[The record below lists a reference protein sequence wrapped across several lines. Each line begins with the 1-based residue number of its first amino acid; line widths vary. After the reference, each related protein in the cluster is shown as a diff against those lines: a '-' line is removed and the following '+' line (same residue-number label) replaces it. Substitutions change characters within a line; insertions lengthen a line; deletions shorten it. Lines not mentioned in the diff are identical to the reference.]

1 MARFFFVTSISN
13 EVRTVRYSVV
23 DVPSAVEVD
32 DVSSVARTFSAG
44 TPSLPVSAS
53 VSGDRAA
60 TMVSVVVLLIDRWV
74 RSGVVV
80 NHDLTKSLL
89 KKSGEEWLNNVLLL
103 LHKLVEMQQ
112 VQFSSEKERATR
124 VLPLLDELQR
134 MLQSLEEEDFAPFK
148 EVVLHDLAPIVEEI
162 RSLV

>member
-1 MARFFFVTSISN
+1 MAGISYVTSAI
-13 EVRTVRYSVV
+13 EE
-23 DVPSAVEVD
+23 DDGVP
-32 DVSSVARTFSAG
+32 SVARTFSARQ
-44 TPSLPVSAS
+44 PSLPVSAS
-53 VSGDRAA
+53 VSGDLAA

-80 NHDLTKSLL
+80 KHDLTKSLL

-112 VQFSSEKERATR
+112 VQCSSEKERATR
-124 VLPLLDELQR
+124 VLPVMEELQR
-134 MLQSLEEEDFAPFK
+134 MLQALEEEDFAPFK

-162 RSLV
+162 RSLA